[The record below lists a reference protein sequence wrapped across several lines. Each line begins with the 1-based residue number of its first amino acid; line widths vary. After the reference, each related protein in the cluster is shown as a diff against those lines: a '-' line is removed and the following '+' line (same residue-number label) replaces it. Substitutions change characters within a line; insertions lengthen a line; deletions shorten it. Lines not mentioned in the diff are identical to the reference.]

1 MKSPNNHE
9 LKSLGDMS
17 TRISYMIMENVIND
31 KELTEYPKYPN
42 YVVPEDMYNVINHN
56 PLTKI
61 VMEHKL
67 LFEALVSDKL
77 MHRIQYMVDE
87 GFGVIDG
94 DYFIPIRCDD
104 SIED

>member
-17 TRISYMIMENVIND
+17 TRVSYMIMDNIIND
-31 KELTEYPKYPN
+31 KELREYPRYPI
-42 YVVPEDMYNVINHN
+42 YTIPDDMMNIVNSN

-61 VMEHKL
+61 AMEHRT

-77 MHRIQYMVDE
+77 MHRLQYMVDE
-87 GFGVIDG
+87 GFGVFDEY
-94 DYFIPIRCDD
+94 DRFIPVRCDEIMD
-104 SIED
+104 

>member
-17 TRISYMIMENVIND
+17 TRVAYIMMDNIIND
-31 KELTEYPKYPN
+31 KELREYPRYPN
-42 YVVPEDMYNVINHN
+42 YVIPEDMYNVINNN
-56 PLTKI
+56 PLMKI
-61 VMEHKL
+61 VMEYKI

-77 MHRIQYMVDE
+77 MHRIQYMADE

-94 DYFIPIRCDD
+94 DFFIPVRCDEV
-104 SIED
+104 IEE

>member
-17 TRISYMIMENVIND
+17 TRISYMIMDNIINENC
-31 KELTEYPKYPN
+31 EYPRFPN
-42 YVVPEDMYNVINHN
+42 YVVPEDMMNVINNN
-56 PLTKI
+56 PLMCI
-61 VMEHKL
+61 VKEHQM

-87 GFGVIDG
+87 GFGVFDN
-94 DYFIPIRCDD
+94 DRFIPVRCDD
-104 SIED
+104 IME